1 MIAITPDLTLCRIH
15 QNWSFSLMW
24 CCETFIMIRRPT
36 PVFTYTINYKNT
48 LSYTY
53 SCWSYCAMIR
63 LMEQILHSKK
73 TLGVLTLVLPTEHWY
88 CTVGKICDQSKGV
101 EWLKS
106 CTGTQGLRRQHWR
119 GKFVTKAK
127 ELNDWN
133 PAPAHRASEDNIGRE
148 NLWPEQ
154 SSWMTEILHRR
165 TGLEKTTLKRG
176 CRGMRHSDF
185 TAYCPI
191 CPRRCFF
198 HNSINVMFWIFCVY
212 IYMYDVYVLIHT
224 EWHICFV

>member
-36 PVFTYTINYKNT
+36 PVFTYTIYYKNT

-63 LMEQILHSKK
+63 LMEQILHSEK
-73 TLGVLTLVLPTEHWY
+73 TLGILTLVLPTEHWY
-88 CTVGKICDQSKGV
+88 C
-101 EWLKS
+101 
-106 CTGTQGLRRQHWR
+106 
-119 GKFVTKAK
+119 
-127 ELNDWN
+127 
-133 PAPAHRASEDNIGRE
+133 RE
-148 NLWPEQ
+148 NLWPKQ
-154 SSWMTEILHRR
+154 RSWMTEILHRR

-176 CRGMRHSDF
+176 CRGMCHSDF

-198 HNSINVMFWIFCVY
+198 HNSINGHVLNLLCTYMY
-212 IYMYDVYVLIHT
+212 MIYMH
-224 EWHICFV
+224 